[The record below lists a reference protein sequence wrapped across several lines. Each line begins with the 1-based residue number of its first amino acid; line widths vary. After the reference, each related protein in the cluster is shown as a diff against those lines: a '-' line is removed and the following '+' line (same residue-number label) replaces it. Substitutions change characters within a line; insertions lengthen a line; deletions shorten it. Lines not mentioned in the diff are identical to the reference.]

1 MRDEGGHAS
10 GKGPRASGAMVRASD
25 GEAGRRRIRR
35 RWYVGF
41 CVLVVGFS
49 MWGATAQAAL
59 VHPYLSQ
66 LTGRESEPF
75 SKLLCG
81 VNVDPATGEVYV
93 ADSGAEVNEEAK
105 PAIDVFSAASA
116 FIGMIDKGVGPEWQ
130 FREACST
137 AVNDTTHN
145 IYVANAGEGEGTEEA
160 EKEAVFVYAPK
171 EGELGKYKFEK
182 KLKIDGSETP
192 AKSFMGNSSG
202 ELRAG
207 GPLRVAIAQGVSPT
221 IYVAVAEQEVIDVFD
236 SNGKYLSQLTFPTG
250 STPGA
255 LATDASGNL
264 YAAVAVSE
272 AGQAAEVI
280 DEFSPTGV
288 LLEQINGSTAG
299 GFGQLSGLAV
309 DSSGHIYASD
319 GEKRLVDEFD
329 STGGFMGQITGTE
342 SPAGSFATPAGVA
355 VNAAGDVYVAD
366 HTAELKGVSGVV
378 DVFAPATPGA
388 PPFIESE
395 SVTGLTSTSA
405 TLEAQID
412 PTGVHTTYHFE
423 FAPEGGSF
431 TKLPEVDIG
440 SGESIQG
447 VETKLQGLAP
457 GTKYVFR
464 VVVDGGTEQ
473 GSLTTF
479 TTLPEGVV
487 SGLPDGRAWEL
498 VSPSNKHGALIKG
511 IGSDGVVQAAADGTR
526 ITYSATNPT
535 ESNPQ
540 ANAGDAPLLSLRGS
554 GAWSSREIIPP
565 DYPPATIEGLGTRGL
580 ENKLF
585 STDLSSTLLVPF
597 QEEPLLSPEASERT
611 PYVHNLNDVA
621 CRITETTCYL
631 PLVTGKG
638 EFANV
643 PLTEPPIKFG
653 GPKTGAASV
662 FGSVRLA
669 GATPD
674 LSHVVLQSAV
684 PLKTEF
690 NTKPLTG
697 KDTLYE
703 WTASTPGETQGE
715 REAHLQLVSVLPNG
729 EAASELEAAR
739 LGAFKNDQVN
749 VRHAISDNGSRIAW
763 ETVETGFKHLYLRDT
778 EKGET
783 VLLDSVQGGTGE
795 GPHFP
800 VFQTASADGSIVFFT
815 DEQQLTSDS
824 TASEGKPDLYA
835 CRVEPAEGVNGPLGC
850 TLNDLTG
857 KGIVKNVGESAFVQ
871 GLLPGATEEGEEG
884 GTDVFFVADG
894 VLSSAENAHHEK
906 ATPGSCGEFPPPGAT
921 CNLYLE
927 HYNVQTKAWGEPTF
941 IAALSADDGPDWGAL
956 ATGGSRLQQGAPV
969 LSRLTSRVSPNG
981 KQLAFMSNRPLTGF
995 DNTDASKSAGG
1006 AADEEVFLYTANS
1019 NQVVCASCNRF
1030 GQKPHGVLDTARN
1043 DKGVGQLVVDRQN
1056 TWTGRWLAASIP
1068 GWTNASE
1075 PARYQ
1080 SRYLSNSGRLFFN
1093 SSDALVPTDTNLT
1106 EDVYEYE
1113 PNGVPVGQP
1122 GECTSSSGCM
1132 ALISSGKSQEES
1144 AFLDASENGGDV
1156 FFLTTVPLTSDD
1168 TDQSFDV
1175 YDAHVCT
1182 SELPC
1187 RVPATTAQQCAS
1199 STSCQGPSSQQ
1210 TGFGSPA
1217 SSTLSGSG
1225 NIVQSGVLPNKV
1237 VKLTKK
1243 QQLEK
1248 ALKACKKLK
1257 RTKRRAACE
1266 RSARKKFGAKKARK
1280 SAKRASNRRGAG
1292 GKR

>member
-1 MRDEGGHAS
+1 
-10 GKGPRASGAMVRASD
+10 
-25 GEAGRRRIRR
+25 
-35 RWYVGF
+35 
-41 CVLVVGFS
+41 VLVTGLS

-66 LTGRESEPF
+66 LTGREAEPF
-75 SKLLCG
+75 SESLCG
-81 VNVDPATGEVYV
+81 VSIDPATGEVYV
-93 ADSGAEVNEEAK
+93 ADPGAEVKEESK
-105 PAIDVFSAASA
+105 PAIDVFSSASA
-116 FIGMIDKGVGPEWQ
+116 FIGMIDKGVGVEFA

-160 EKEAVFVYAPK
+160 EKEAIFVYAPK
-171 EGELGKYKFEK
+171 EGEPGKYKFEK

-202 ELRAG
+202 EPEAG
-207 GPLRVAIAQGVSPT
+207 GPLHVAIAQGLSPT

-236 SNGKYLSQLTFPTG
+236 SNGKYVSQLTFPAG
-250 STPGA
+250 STPEA

-264 YAAVAVSE
+264 YAAVGVSE
-272 AGQAAEVI
+272 AGLAAEVI

-288 LLEQINGSTAG
+288 LLNQINGSAGG

-319 GEKRLVDEFD
+319 GGKRVIDEFD
-329 STGGFMGQITGTE
+329 SAGGFMGKITGSD
-342 SPAGSFATPAGVA
+342 SPAGSFAAPAGVA
-355 VNAAGDVYVAD
+355 INAAGDVYVAD
-366 HTAELKGVSGVV
+366 HTAERRKASPGVV

-388 PPFIESE
+388 PPFILSE
-395 SVTGLTSTSA
+395 SVTGVTSTSA

-423 FAPEGGSF
+423 YAPEGGSF

-447 VETKLQGLAP
+447 VEAKLQGLAP
-457 GTKYVFR
+457 STKYVFR
-464 VVVDGGTEQ
+464 VVVDGGAEQ

-540 ANAGDAPLLSLRGS
+540 ANAGDAPLLSVRGS

-565 DYPPATIEGLGTRGL
+565 EYPPATIEGLGTRGL

-585 STDLSSTLLVPF
+585 STDLSSALLVPF
-597 QEEPLLSPEASERT
+597 NEEPLLSPEASERT
-611 PYVHNLNDVA
+611 PYVHNLNDIA
-621 CRITETTCYL
+621 CHITETTCYL

-638 EFANV
+638 EFANI

-653 GPKTGAASV
+653 GEKTGAASA

-674 LSHVVLQSAV
+674 LSHVGLQSAV

-690 NTKPLTG
+690 NKQPLIG

-703 WTASTPGETQGE
+703 WTAGVSGETQGE

-729 EAASELEAAR
+729 EAASEFEAAR
-739 LGAFKNDQVN
+739 FGAFKNDQVN
-749 VRHAISDNGSRIAW
+749 VRHAISNAGSRIAW

-783 VLLDSVQGGTGE
+783 VLLDNVQGGTGE
-795 GPHFP
+795 GPHRP
-800 VFQTASADGSIVFFT
+800 VFQTASANGSIVFFT

-824 TASEGKPDLYA
+824 TAAAGKPDLYA
-835 CRVEPAEGVNGPLGC
+835 CQVEPAEGANGPLGC
-850 TLNDLTG
+850 TVADLTG

-884 GTDVFFVADG
+884 GTDVYFVADG
-894 VLSSAENAHHEK
+894 VLSGAENAHHEK

-956 ATGGSRLQQGAPV
+956 ATGGSRLQEGAPV

-981 KQLAFMSNRPLTGF
+981 KYLAFMSDRRLTGF

-1006 AADEEVFLYTANS
+1006 AADEEVFLYGANS
-1019 NQVVCASCNRF
+1019 NQVVCASCNRY

-1043 DKGVGQLVVDRQN
+1043 EHGVGQLVVDRQN
-1056 TWTGRWLAASIP
+1056 NWTGRWLAASVP

-1093 SSDALVPTDTNLT
+1093 SADALVPADANLT

-1113 PNGVPVGQP
+1113 PNGVPAGHP
-1122 GECTSSSGCM
+1122 GECTSGSGCV
-1132 ALISSGKSQEES
+1132 ALISSGKSQDET
-1144 AFLDASENGGDV
+1144 AFLDASENGDDV
-1156 FFLTTVPLTSDD
+1156 FFLTTAPLTSED

-1187 RVPATTAQQCAS
+1187 QAPATTPQQCAS

-1225 NIVQSGVLPNKV
+1225 NVVQSGVLPSKV
-1237 VKLTKK
+1237 VKLTKA
-1243 QQLEK
+1243 QQLAR

-1257 RTKRRAACE
+1257 SKKRRVACE
-1266 RSARKKFGAKKARK
+1266 RRARKKFGAKKKARK